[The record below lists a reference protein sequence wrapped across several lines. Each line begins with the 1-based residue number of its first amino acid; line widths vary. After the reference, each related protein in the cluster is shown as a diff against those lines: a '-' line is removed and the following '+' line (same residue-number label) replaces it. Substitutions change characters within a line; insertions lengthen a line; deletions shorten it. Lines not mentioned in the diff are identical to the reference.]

1 MWLIGLLVGDSDGF
15 SNTEVGE
22 MLGISGHT
30 VRNYLSTV
38 FART

>member
-1 MWLIGLLVGDSDGF
+1 MWLIGLLVGDGF